1 MCFLSRH
8 HHFWMVFD
16 VGSNIFVGF
25 IPFSPS
31 APPTMK
37 YVQGPCAGT
46 RCLCIK
52 EEHAFCSGYTKVTC
66 DRETQV

>member
-1 MCFLSRH
+1 
-8 HHFWMVFD
+8 
-16 VGSNIFVGF
+16 
-25 IPFSPS
+25 
-31 APPTMK
+31 MK

-66 DRETQV
+66 DRKTQV